1 MPEGTVTR
9 RTFLR
14 YGVTALAAVPMAP
27 LLAGCGNE
35 RTAGKNDAVGGSGS
49 VTLRVSSSQPGGA
62 ALNAHTAMFNKL
74 KELTED
80 KTKGRVKLQYFP
92 DSQLGEEAQVAKQ
105 MSLGTVDMAIIS
117 PSVFSTTVPE
127 LGMLDLGYLFDDF
140 DQVARA
146 LDGEAGKAVRD
157 LFAAGTRSEILAF
170 GYNFGFR
177 NVNTIKPVS
186 TPQDLRGVSLR
197 VLPAP
202 NFVATLKAMGATPV
216 PLPSGEIYTALQTG
230 VIEGLEHDP
239 VSILQLKTYEKANQ
253 YALTKHIFNL
263 LNPVISQVS
272 LKKLSTGDQDALRS
286 AAKEA
291 SESQREQAAA
301 EEQKAL
307 KNLAGKG
314 VKIHEVDR
322 ALFRERVKP
331 LWGQFST
338 KYPKAKPALD
348 AIIATQQGS

>member
-1 MPEGTVTR
+1 MLESSVSR
-9 RTFLR
+9 RTLLR
-14 YGVTALAAVPMAP
+14 YAATAAVVAPMTPVLAA
-27 LLAGCGNE
+27 CGNTGS
-35 RTAGKNDAVGGSGS
+35 TAAVGGKT

-62 ALNAHTAMFNKL
+62 AKNAHTAMFNKL
-74 KELTED
+74 KELTEA
-80 KTKGRVKLQYFP
+80 KTEGRVKLQYFP

-127 LGMLDLGYLFDDF
+127 LGMLDLGYLFDDY
-140 DQVARA
+140 DQVAAA
-146 LDGEAGKAVRD
+146 LDGQAGSSIRQ
-157 LFAAGTRSEILAF
+157 LFTDGTKSEILAF

-177 NVNTIKPVS
+177 SVCTIKPIFK
-186 TPQDLRGVSLR
+186 PADLHGVSLR

-202 NFVATLKAMGATPV
+202 GFVATLTAMGATPV

-239 VSILQLKTYEKANQ
+239 VSILQIKAYEKAKQ

-263 LNPVISQVS
+263 LNPVISQAS
-272 LKKLSTGDQDALRS
+272 LRKLSAADQQALR
-286 AAKEA
+286 AAATEA
-291 SESQREQAAA
+291 ATAQRQQAAAAEQAALS
-301 EEQKAL
+301 EL
-307 KNLAGKG
+307 RSKG
-314 VKIHEVDR
+314 VTIHEVDR
-322 ALFRERVKP
+322 QPFRALVSP

-348 AIIATQQGS
+348 AIQATHKPQ